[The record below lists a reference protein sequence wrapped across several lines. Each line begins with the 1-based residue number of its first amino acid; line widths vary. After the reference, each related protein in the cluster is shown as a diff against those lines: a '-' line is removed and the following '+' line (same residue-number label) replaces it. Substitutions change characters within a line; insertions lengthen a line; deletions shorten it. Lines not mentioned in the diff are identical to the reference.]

1 MWRSETSRTVGT
13 EAVQLSLDIII
24 AEVFVVLE
32 AGTASP
38 TPSCEAWEARP
49 GSENRAKVRD
59 GSPRNL
65 GDPVVVVCSA
75 GTVHGHQRT
84 RPARSV
90 SAARERTAGQHTR
103 PERESIS
110 AREPTTGSRSAF
122 MVPVTSENSARE
134 DPIEGREASRAQSRA
149 RATRR
154 AP

>member
-1 MWRSETSRTVGT
+1 MGT
-13 EAVQLSLDIII
+13 AAVPLSLDIII
-24 AEVFVVLE
+24 AEVLAVLD

-38 TPSCEAWEARP
+38 SPPCEAGEARP
-49 GSENRAKVRD
+49 GSENAAKVRD

-75 GTVHGHQRT
+75 VTVHGNQRT

-90 SAARERTAGQHTR
+90 PAVRERTWGRHTR

-110 AREPTTGSRSAF
+110 AKEPATGSRSAF
-122 MVPVTSENSARE
+122 MVPMTSENSARE
-134 DPIEGREASRAQSRA
+134 DPIEGREVPRAQSRA
-149 RATRR
+149 WETWR